1 VLGWLAR
8 QPVES
13 GRRIEAGRRAVA
25 GRGTVARRA
34 GLGRA
39 GLSLPRLIGAR
50 PGLTWLSL
58 PGLGV
63 SGLGLPGLS
72 EISLSLPGLLSLP
85 SLSVVGLSWGRPGG
99 VGLGPGLGA
108 VGLGPGLGRGG
119 LGWAAE
125 GSAGDRD

>member
-1 VLGWLAR
+1 MLGWLAR
-8 QPVES
+8 RPVEG

-39 GLSLPRLIGAR
+39 GLSLPRMIGAR

-58 PGLGV
+58 PGL
-63 SGLGLPGLS
+63 
-72 EISLSLPGLLSLP
+72 LSLP
-85 SLSVVGLSWGRPGG
+85 SLGVVGLGWGRSGG
-99 VGLGPGLGA
+99 VGMGPGLGA
-108 VGLGPGLGRGG
+108 VGLGPGLGGGG